1 MSMLSILIISII
13 VAIFLIGGIVA
24 LCLYFSTKNGQKQTY
39 GMYGREYLMD
49 NDQNMNQNEQQAP
62 QYQQN
67 QYQQQ
72 YQGQQYQQA
81 TPQYQQPVQQ
91 YQQYQQNQ
99 YQQQYQGQQ
108 YQGQQYQQQYQM
120 GPILKTD
127 RSIAKFILFSIIT
140 CGIYA
145 IFFYTG
151 IADDINRVATPR
163 DGKKTMHYCLM
174 TFVLAPLTCGI
185 FGLYWWHTISD
196 RIGEEA
202 RARGIY
208 TDFSSTTFWLWQLVG
223 VVLCG
228 IGPFIYVHKLC
239 QVMNQIN
246 NSYNQYGR

>member
-1 MSMLSILIISII
+1 MSILSILIISII

-39 GMYGREYLMD
+39 GMYGREYPMD

-62 QYQQN
+62 
-67 QYQQQ
+67 
-72 YQGQQYQQA
+72 
-81 TPQYQQPVQQ
+81 
-91 YQQYQQNQ
+91 QYQQNQ